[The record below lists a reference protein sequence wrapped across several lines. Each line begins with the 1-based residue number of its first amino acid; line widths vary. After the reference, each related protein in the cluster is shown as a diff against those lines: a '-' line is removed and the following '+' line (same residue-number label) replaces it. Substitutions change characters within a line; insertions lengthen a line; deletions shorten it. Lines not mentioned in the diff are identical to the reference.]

1 MESQVVNNQI
11 YHELGE
17 RWYKAKDDPIAL
29 LRAESRARNPWIAGV
44 IDEYFGTTKVRVL
57 DVGCGAGFLSNDL
70 ARQGF
75 AVTGLDASEN
85 SLAVARHHDETGTVT
100 YQAGDA
106 YQLPY
111 ADESFETA
119 CAMDLLEHIE
129 EPERVIAEIGR
140 VLKPG
145 GLFFFHTFN
154 RNWIAWLIVIKGVE
168 WVVKNTPRDLHVLK
182 LFIKPEELKA
192 LCEQSGLQVESL
204 QGFVPK
210 INQRAFWRMI
220 STGLVDDEFEF
231 HFSKSTLTGYTGFA
245 MKRGCEREGAAA
257 SQGERQK

>member
-1 MESQVVNNQI
+1 MESQVVNNEI

-17 RWYKAKDDPIAL
+17 RWYKAKDDPVAL
-29 LRAESRARNPWIAGV
+29 LRAESRARNPWVARL
-44 IDEYFGTTKVRVL
+44 IDKHFGTTKARVL

-85 SLAVARHHDETGTVT
+85 SLAVARHHDATGTVT

-106 YQLPY
+106 YRLPY
-111 ADESFETA
+111 ADESFETV
-119 CAMDLLEHIE
+119 CAMDFLEHIE
-129 EPERVIAEIGR
+129 RPERVIAEIGR

-154 RNWIAWLIVIKGVE
+154 RNLLAWLIVIKGVE

-182 LFIKPEELKA
+182 LFIKPGELKTM
-192 LCEQSGLQVESL
+192 CKQSGLEVESL
-204 QGFVPK
+204 HGFVPK

-220 STGLVDDEFEF
+220 LRGVIDDDFEF
-231 HFSKSTLTGYTGFA
+231 HFTNVTLTGYAGFA
-245 MKRGCEREGAAA
+245 IKR
-257 SQGERQK
+257 